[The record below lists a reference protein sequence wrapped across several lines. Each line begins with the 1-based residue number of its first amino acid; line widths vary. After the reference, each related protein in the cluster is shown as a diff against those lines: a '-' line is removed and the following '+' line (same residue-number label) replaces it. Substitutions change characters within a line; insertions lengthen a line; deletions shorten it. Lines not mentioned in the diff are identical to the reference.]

1 MHPVI
6 IRQLAADR
14 IKEMQATAAENR
26 RAHHARR
33 ARRRAASTGLRPSA
47 GSALGAD
54 YPRGDGGCPPALVT
68 EPPITPPRLV
78 MAASRPGNGD
88 ATAQR
93 ETADHSS

>member
-6 IRQLAADR
+6 MRQLAADR
-14 IKEMQATAAENR
+14 IKEMQATAAEKR

-54 YPRGDGGCPPALVT
+54 YPRGDGGCPPAMT
-68 EPPITPPRLV
+68 EPPITPPQPV
-78 MAASRPGNGD
+78 MAASRLGNHH

>member
-6 IRQLAADR
+6 IRQLAADH
-14 IKEMQATAAENR
+14 IKEMQATTAENR

-33 ARRRAASTGLRPSA
+33 ARRRAASTRLRASA
-47 GSALGAD
+47 SSTLGAD
-54 YPRGDGGCPPALVT
+54 YPRGDGGCPPAMT
-68 EPPITPPRLV
+68 EPPITPPRMV
-78 MAASRPGNGD
+78 MAASQPGNGD

>member
-6 IRQLAADR
+6 MRQLAADR
-14 IKEMQATAAENR
+14 IKEMQATAVAKR

-33 ARRRAASTGLRPSA
+33 ARRRSASTGLRPSA
-47 GSALGAD
+47 SGALGAD
-54 YPRGDGGCPPALVT
+54 NPRGDGSCSPAMT
-68 EPPITPPRLV
+68 EPSVTSPRLV
-78 MAASRPGNGD
+78 MAASRLGNHH

>member
-47 GSALGAD
+47 SGAIEAD
-54 YPRGDGGCPPALVT
+54 YPRGDGGCPPAMT

>member
-6 IRQLAADR
+6 IQQLAADH
-14 IKEMQATAAENR
+14 IKEMQAIAVEKR
-26 RAHHARR
+26 RARHARR

-47 GSALGAD
+47 SGALGAD
-54 YPRGDGGCPPALVT
+54 NPRGDGSCSPAMT
-68 EPPITPPRLV
+68 EPSVTSPRLV

>member
-33 ARRRAASTGLRPSA
+33 ARRRAASTGLIPSA
-47 GSALGAD
+47 SGALRAD
-54 YPRGDGGCPPALVT
+54 YPGGDGGCPPAMT